1 MVASLLCVGIVLL
14 GAFALTPADAVPATS
29 GDLSGEGTCYSRFE
43 GRFRDSPYFGMVAQV
58 PASKFDNSK
67 GCGTCYEVS
76 CTGRACKGGSV
87 KVRAIGQAGENFNLD
102 TPVWNKLVGGQGGQ
116 VEVTYDQVDCSSSGG
131 MAVRLMPDAGQYY
144 FALQIFGAARR
155 GRVEKVE
162 ISKDG
167 SDWKSMTNNGWGATW
182 VLNPATVVVDAGRA
196 VSVRVSGSGKQVV
209 LDGVIPSKWRGG
221 EIYKSSKNF

>member
-1 MVASLLCVGIVLL
+1 
-14 GAFALTPADAVPATS
+14 
-29 GDLSGEGTCYSRFE
+29 
-43 GRFRDSPYFGMVAQV
+43 MVAQV
-58 PASKFDNSK
+58 PAGKFDNSK

-182 VLNPATVVVDAGRA
+182 VLNPATGVVDAGRA